1 MKIELSRRRTRQRER
16 GLQQIQL
23 ELDAQ
28 IKLEA
33 QSLPLSTSLPFLSL
47 SLPLSHLF
55 VGLSSQRPPHKSI
68 KSKCSNTFDSASSM
82 KRIYSRFTN
91 VCPAQGV
98 KGEGGSGG
106 QQVDSGRKCMNS
118 VCQCLESLSIVVIS
132 YCHCAYVTCDAS
144 K

>member
-1 MKIELSRRRTRQRER
+1 MSLAADERGRER

-68 KSKCSNTFDSASSM
+68 KSKRSYTFDSASSM
-82 KRIYSRFTN
+82 NCIYSRFTN
-91 VCPAQGV
+91 VCPCLTVQ
-98 KGEGGSGG
+98 EGQRRGSGG